1 MSFVPT
7 PPNLTPASDQRYGF
21 PEGASSPMQA
31 GLVNQLNMNATQTK
45 LAKMGGKRQRHTK
58 RGGDGGTGIGMP
70 KTVVVPQFASSG
82 PPVSPNDA
90 NASSVG
96 GNIARI
102 GGLNDATNDG
112 YARHPPQLGG
122 KRKSRKSRHTKKHK
136 RKSRHTK
143 KHRNTKKH
151 NRSRKSLRKR
161 N

>member
-7 PPNLTPASDQRYGF
+7 PPNLTPAADERYGF

-31 GLVNQLNMNATQTK
+31 GLVNQSNMNAAQTN

-82 PPVSPNDA
+82 PAVSPNDA

-122 KRKSRKSRHTKKHK
+122 KRKHK

-143 KHRNTKKH
+143 KRSKRSSTKKRSNTKKH
-151 NRSRKSLRKR
+151 KRSRRSLRKR